1 MMFGIDVAKNEHDCC
16 ILGSNAE
23 ILCPGFT
30 IANNKTGYDEL
41 YQNIFAMTKQK

>member
-1 MMFGIDVAKNEHDCC
+1 M
-16 ILGSNAE
+16 GSNAE